1 MRYCCNDCNIF
12 ARGQNFLFLIFLI
25 CFYFFLTDGT
35 QFTFNNKEMQTH
47 IDALRDLVPLY
58 NFKNVKN
65 TRGRV
70 LLLIKLHAKSLQL
83 Y

>member
-1 MRYCCNDCNIF
+1 
-12 ARGQNFLFLIFLI
+12 
-25 CFYFFLTDGT
+25 
-35 QFTFNNKEMQTH
+35 MQTH

-65 TRGRV
+65 TRGKV